1 MYIGYFVTS
10 LNITKKKLFSREKC
24 GELKL
29 VPDPFLGPEDEWF
42 NDMLLSRGKVT
53 FNKDELINMCFMK
66 ILLARYESN
75 DILFNYR
82 ANPILGGEELLN
94 AKIS

>member
-1 MYIGYFVTS
+1 MYISYFVTS
-10 LNITKKKLFSREKC
+10 LNITKKSYFP